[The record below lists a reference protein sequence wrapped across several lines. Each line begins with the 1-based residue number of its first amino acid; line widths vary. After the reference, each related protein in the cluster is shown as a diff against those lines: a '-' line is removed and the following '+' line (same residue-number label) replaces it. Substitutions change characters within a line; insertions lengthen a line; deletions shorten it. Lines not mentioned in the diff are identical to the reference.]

1 MRQAMNI
8 SRQPEGGDTVAS
20 DYLRLLASGA
30 ESRGVDM
37 ESIWRATQIDP
48 AILGVRGAR
57 VGWATAERVW
67 EQVMARVGDPLFGLE
82 LAEAIPFGAANLIDY
97 LVLSSADI
105 GAALG
110 KLARYAPLINEADR
124 MSVVASGDR
133 ASMRFQIGSS
143 LRQHVEMVVA
153 LFVRRARELFGPSWA
168 MLHVSFAHAAQGP
181 LQSYQRVLKVPIHFD
196 CPITEAVFP
205 RELLALPMAGA
216 DSALN
221 ASLTAQAEEL
231 LAAIKPRQEEASF
244 VALIERTLEDGL
256 AKGDLTL
263 MRLANQMG
271 LSIRTVQRRL
281 RAAGL
286 THRELVRGLRHKLAK
301 QSLDAP
307 ISQGEI
313 ARTLGYSGTGAFQRA
328 FKRWSGIAPGQLR
341 EHRAR
346 ARRRR

>member
-8 SRQPEGGDTVAS
+8 SRQPEEQYTVSS
-20 DYLRLLASGA
+20 DYLRLLATGA

-37 ESIWRATQIDP
+37 EAIWRATQIDP
-48 AILGVRGAR
+48 AVLGVRGAR
-57 VGWATAERVW
+57 LAWTLVERVW
-67 EQVMARVGDPLFGLE
+67 EQVIERIADPLFGLH

-105 GAALG
+105 GAAIG
-110 KLARYAPLINEADR
+110 KLARYSPLINEADH
-124 MSVVASGDR
+124 MTLVAEDDHAR
-133 ASMRFQIGSS
+133 LRFQISTS
-143 LRQHVEMVVA
+143 HLHHIEMVVA
-153 LFVRRARELFGPSWA
+153 LFARRTRELFGPSWS
-168 MLHVSFAHAAQGP
+168 LTQVSFSHPAQGP
-181 LQSYQRVLKVPIHFD
+181 VESYETVLKVRTFFD
-196 CPITEAVFP
+196 CPVTEAVFP

-216 DSALN
+216 DSTLN

-231 LAAIKPRQEEASF
+231 LAAINPPQPEASF
-244 VALIERTLEDGL
+244 VALIERTLKDGL

-286 THRELVRGLRHKLAK
+286 THRELVRGLRHNLAT

-307 ISQGEI
+307 ITQEQI

>member
-8 SRQPEGGDTVAS
+8 SRQPDCGHTVAS
-20 DYLRLLASGA
+20 DYLRLLAAGA

-37 ESIWRATQIDP
+37 APIWRDTRIDP
-48 AILGVRGAR
+48 AVLGVRGAR
-57 VGWATAERVW
+57 LGWAVVERVW
-67 EQVMARVGDPLFGLE
+67 EQVTAQIGDPLFGLR
-82 LAEAIPFGAANLIDY
+82 LADAIPFGAANLIDY
-97 LVLSSADI
+97 LVLSSPDI

-110 KLARYAPLINEADR
+110 KLARYSPLINEADR
-124 MSVVASGDR
+124 MTVVARDDR
-133 ASMRFQIGSS
+133 ASMRFQINSS
-143 LRQHVEMVVA
+143 LFHHIEMVVA
-153 LFVRRARELFGPSWA
+153 LFARRARELFGPFWS
-168 MLHVSFAHAAQGP
+168 LTHVSFAHSAQGP
-181 LQSYQRVLKVPIHFD
+181 IDSYESVLKVPTYFD
-196 CPITEAVFP
+196 CPVTEAVFP

-216 DSALN
+216 DSTLN
-221 ASLTAQAEEL
+221 ANLTAQAEEL
-231 LAAIKPRQEEASF
+231 LAAIKPPQAEASF
-244 VALIERTLEDGL
+244 VALIERTLKDGL

-271 LSIRTVQRRL
+271 LSVRTVQRRL

-286 THRELVRGLRHKLAK
+286 THRELVRGLRHNLAR

-307 ISQGEI
+307 ISQGQI